1 MRILCTKYD
10 ADTTDGKFV
19 AKSACFFCN
28 NPVPSSLVDVRFF
41 ARRDRTSCAS
51 ATSPYIISTKS
62 SEFAQSKTDQD
73 YFSEKQTRESLAS
86 KLIPPKVEPALGVA
100 GGSEVSY

>member
-19 AKSACFFCN
+19 AKSACFVWKKPRSFQPRGCA
-28 NPVPSSLVDVRFF
+28 FF
-41 ARRDRTSCAS
+41 ARRDRIKCAS

-62 SEFAQSKTDQD
+62 SEFAESKTDQD